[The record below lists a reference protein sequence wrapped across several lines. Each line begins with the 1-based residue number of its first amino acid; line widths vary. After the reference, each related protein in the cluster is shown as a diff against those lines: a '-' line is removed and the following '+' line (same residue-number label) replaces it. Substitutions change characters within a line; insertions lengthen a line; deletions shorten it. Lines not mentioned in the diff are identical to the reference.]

1 MILNLVP
8 TKRSC
13 HKYTQVKYEGRNFYK
28 SKDTANVKVFAKN
41 IQKKKKGPMD
51 KPKACPDLSMS
62 GHKKRST
69 SGFLWLHNGGGI

>member
-1 MILNLVP
+1 MILILVP

-28 SKDTANVKVFAKN
+28 SKDTTNVKVFAKKKDQWTS
-41 IQKKKKGPMD
+41 QKLY
-51 KPKACPDLSMS
+51 APDVSMS

-69 SGFLWLHNGGGI
+69 SVFLWLHNGGGS

>member
-13 HKYTQVKYEGRNFYK
+13 YKYTQVKYEGRNFYK

-41 IQKKKKGPMD
+41 IQKNKKK
-51 KPKACPDLSMS
+51 
-62 GHKKRST
+62 KKDQWT
-69 SGFLWLHNGGGI
+69 SQKLVPIYP